1 MFRGGSGFASALWLA
16 GLCAV
21 LLCGNGAHAQVLEA
35 FPAGPGVPTHE
46 PQLEGQRQLTV
57 KPGVLPTLAAIVP
70 GILLHGS
77 GAFVAG
83 DRPLARRLALLEAAG
98 FGAFLTAG
106 AVVAFT
112 GTSRRLVGSF
122 APVIVMGGGVF
133 LLGWLAD
140 IYAASTG
147 GRDVQVAPFAAPV
160 EVELGYRYVYDPQF
174 AYRNFSHVRADFR
187 EHRLRVSPS
196 AWLALDDN
204 NQRLR
209 VEVAGRALGRQPGRP
224 SPDGSYLDGVS
235 AFTYH
240 NYGSDSF
247 SVYTGELRVDGRL
260 DLARV
265 GQSLRGAFVEG
276 HVGAGLELYDF
287 QVKGAKVRDDASG
300 ILLARFGFGIYV
312 GDSRARTGELLLY
325 YDHRHDDYAAG
336 LGVAGI
342 AGGVLGHVGLAG
354 HYYLTPSWGLTMMG
368 EAGSAYLG
376 GLGVRYRLAR
386 PGKELL

>member
-1 MFRGGSGFASALWLA
+1 VLSIACLCSAM
-16 GLCAV
+16 LCVKA
-21 LLCGNGAHAQVLEA
+21 ARADTPEA
-35 FPAGPGVPTHE
+35 FPASSGAQTH
-46 PQLEGQRQLTV
+46 QLHLEGERELAV
-57 KPGVLPTLAAIVP
+57 KPGVLPTLAAVVP

-77 GAFVAG
+77 GAFAAG
-83 DRPLARRLALLEAAG
+83 DRPLAKRLALLEAAG

-147 GRDVQVAPFAAPV
+147 GRDVHGAPFAAPV
-160 EVELGYRYVYDPQF
+160 EAELGYRYVYDPQF
-174 AYRNFSHVRADFR
+174 AYRNFTYVRADFR

-204 NQRLR
+204 NQRVQL
-209 VEVAGRALGRQPGRP
+209 EVAGRVLGRQPGRP

-235 AFTYH
+235 AFTYAG
-240 NYGSDSF
+240 YGSDEF
-247 SVYTGELRVDGRL
+247 GVYTGELRVDGRL
-260 DLARV
+260 DLAHV
-265 GQSLRGAFVEG
+265 GRSLRGAFVDG

-354 HYYLTPSWGLTMMG
+354 HYYLTPTWGLTVLG
-368 EAGSAYLG
+368 EAGSAYIG
-376 GLGVRYRLAR
+376 GLGLRYRLAR